1 MRRRLGPLGL
11 PELFLGLLSL
21 AVAAVLVAHTVSAT
35 IHDARHTRDTV
46 TVTGSARKP
55 ISADLV
61 QWTLSVEATSAH
73 PAPAARRLHG
83 ELAAVRA
90 FLIKAGIAPAAI

>member
-1 MRRRLGPLGL
+1 MRNRL

-21 AVAAVLVAHTVSAT
+21 AGAAVLTAHSVTAT
-35 IHDARHTRDTV
+35 IRDARHTRDTV

-61 QWTLSVEATSAH
+61 QWSLTVAGRAMS
-73 PAPAARRLHG
+73 PAQAARRLHG
-83 ELAAVRA
+83 DLGTVRTFLVRA
-90 FLIKAGIAPAAI
+90 GIPPATIRP